1 MKQET
6 HNDSLSRKKE
16 ITFFKVVRL
25 IEFVTSLND

>member
-6 HNDSLSRKKE
+6 PNDSLSRKKE